1 VRCECL
7 AASLFLEELP
17 GMGGKDGLGG
27 SVMVS
32 RRSLKRTCLIS
43 DNEAGARL
51 ELEEVF
57 LGGGVNWCVFVR
69 NLGGGYIT

>member
-1 VRCECL
+1 
-7 AASLFLEELP
+7 
-17 GMGGKDGLGG
+17 MGGKDGLGG

-51 ELEEVF
+51 ELEEGF
-57 LGGGVNWCVFVR
+57 LGGGLVRVCAESGWWIYYLVGLPGCWWVFV
-69 NLGGGYIT
+69 